1 MFLLSLAD
9 ENEGEDEDVNEKDI
23 IKTMLAKEQEKEDT
37 EKPVQGP
44 LKENETETPKSTSET
59 VVTTSTTPVTSSATT
74 AASYPV
80 SKDGS
85 CPHCGSTVVRYII
98 LVKDSTKDI
107 TLPPTLDK
115 LLKIGKAFK
124 MAKGTSR
131 LTIQTQL
138 KHLYVSV
145 FDIQKSKSYPEVRSY
160 LLLHIYVQ
168 FCWTLLPHL
177 F

>member
-1 MFLLSLAD
+1 MRLLYNIAE
-9 ENEGEDEDVNEKDI
+9 ENGGDDEDVSEKDI
-23 IKTMLAKEQEKEDT
+23 IKAMLAKEQEKEDE

-44 LKENETETPKSTSET
+44 LKEDETPKPTSSSET
-59 VVTTSTTPVTSSATT
+59 VTTTSTAPVTITSSTTPVTSSAGSSAT
-74 AASYPV
+74 YPV

-124 MAKGTSR
+124 MAKG
-131 LTIQTQL
+131 
-138 KHLYVSV
+138 
-145 FDIQKSKSYPEVRSY
+145 KSF
-160 LLLHIYVQ
+160 IMI
-168 FCWTLLPHL
+168 LPPN
-177 F
+177 

>member
-23 IKTMLAKEQEKEDT
+23 IKAMLAKEQEKEDT

-131 LTIQTQL
+131 LTIPNSITTF
-138 KHLYVSV
+138 VC
-145 FDIQKSKSYPEVRSY
+145 VR
-160 LLLHIYVQ
+160 
-168 FCWTLLPHL
+168 F
-177 F
+177 